1 MVKRLIGE
9 EDSIVY
15 LDCAATTPVDPRVRA
30 VVLRY
35 MEEEY
40 GNAGSRAHEHG
51 IRARR
56 AVEQARAQVAAVAGA
71 SRGEVIFTSGA
82 TESNNLAL
90 LGLAEHGR
98 ATGRRHLVSTRIEH
112 SAVLEPLQA
121 LARQG
126 FEVTLVSP
134 TPGGWVEP
142 EAVRQAVRDDTLLVS
157 VMQVNNET
165 GVIQPVDAVAD
176 LLRNHPAYLH
186 VDAAQ
191 GFGKLIEP
199 LRHPRIDLVSLSGHK
214 LYAPKGVGA
223 LIARR
228 REGQRPPLVPLMYGG
243 GQEYGLRPGT
253 LPVHLIVGLGLAAEL
268 AAAEREERA
277 ARCRKFKERLLAA
290 LRPLDP
296 RIHGDQERAVPHM
309 VNLSFPDPG
318 ILAEEAMEALSGLIA
333 ISDGAA
339 CTSHTHTCSHV
350 LSAMGLRGE
359 AVEGALRFSWCHTT
373 PEPDWGKCVHIL
385 EGLREPALTAAI

>member
-1 MVKRLIGE
+1 MVKRFVGE
-9 EDSIVY
+9 ENPIVY
-15 LDCAATTPVDPRVRA
+15 LDCAATTPVDPRVSA
-30 VVLRY
+30 VVLQY
-35 MEEEY
+35 LEEEY
-40 GNAGSRAHEHG
+40 GNAGSRAHDYG

-71 SRGEVIFTSGA
+71 ARGEVIFTSGA

-90 LGLAEHGR
+90 LGLAEFGR
-98 ATGRRHLVSTRIEH
+98 VNGCRHLVSTRIEH

-134 TPGGWVEP
+134 TPGGWVDP
-142 EAVRQAVRDDTLLVS
+142 EAVRRVVRDDTLLVS
-157 VMQVNNET
+157 MMQVNNET
-165 GVIQPVDAVAD
+165 GVIQPVEAVAD
-176 LLRNHPAYLH
+176 LLQDHPAYLH

-191 GFGKLIEP
+191 GFGREIEP

-214 LYAPKGVGA
+214 LYAPKGVGV

-228 REGQRPPLVPLMYGG
+228 RDGQRPPLAPLMHGG

-253 LPVHLIVGLGLAAEL
+253 LPVPLIVGLGLAAEL

-290 LRPLDP
+290 LQPLDP

-309 VNLSFPDPG
+309 VNLSFPD

-373 PEPDWGKCVHIL
+373 PEPDWDACVHIL
-385 EGLREPALTAAI
+385 ERLREPAPALTI